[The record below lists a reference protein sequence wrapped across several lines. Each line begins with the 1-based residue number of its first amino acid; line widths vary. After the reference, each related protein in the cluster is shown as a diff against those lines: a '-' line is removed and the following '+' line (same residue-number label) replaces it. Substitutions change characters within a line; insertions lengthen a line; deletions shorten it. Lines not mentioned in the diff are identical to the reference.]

1 MKRSPKKILKAIWK
15 SLSEALFP
23 EDLKCV
29 VCGAELRPE
38 ESGVCKRCAPYL
50 KEIQGN
56 VCPVCGY
63 LIEESG
69 TCPDCGFDASAPNAR
84 SGAKKFRFRKLTA
97 VYSYEGKV
105 KKLVLDMK
113 DGGKPWLS
121 YWISKRISETIV
133 KSGAQYDAILFPPS
147 TKKTVKRRGY
157 DHMKAVAKR
166 VSESTGIPYIQIFSK
181 ASDGE
186 KQAKKGKQER
196 VDTTEKEYVLSLV
209 PSGTR
214 FALIDDVATT
224 CATAD
229 TLSGLVKE
237 ANPDAEIDCFTF
249 ARTLFKN

>member
-1 MKRSPKKILKAIWK
+1 MLD
-15 SLSEALFP
+15 ALFP

-38 ESGVCKRCAPYL
+38 ESGVCKKCAPYL

-63 LIEESG
+63 LIEENG
-69 TCPDCGFDASAPNAR
+69 VCPDCGYDSSTQNAQ
-84 SGAKKFRFRKLTA
+84 SGAKKFRFRKLIA

-105 KKLVLDMK
+105 KQLVLDMK

-121 YWISKRISETIV
+121 YWISKRISETILN
-133 KSGAQYDAILFPPS
+133 SGGQYDAILFPPS

-166 VSESTGIPYIQIFSK
+166 VSASTGIPYVQIFSK

-196 VDTTEKEYVLSLV
+196 VDTTEKEYFLSLV
-209 PSGTR
+209 PGGTR

-237 ANPDAEIDCFTF
+237 ANPEAEIDCFTF
-249 ARTLFKN
+249 ARTLFKH